1 MVPSIDQ
8 LLFPGTHQ
16 WKEAGELLETA
27 MVRYLELSISLKDSL
42 WPKEAPPKELATQ
55 IDYALE
61 QIQDDFFPKIFH
73 IRSTLAQMRNSI
85 ISPTCGL
92 PREVL
97 SEIFANVVFGFSD
110 YSPGSESLETR
121 VLKIYR
127 AIYNLIGVCTEWR
140 DVALNNGSFWSII
153 PIFGCHLLGGNSKSV
168 PTHVLERSKGNLYFV
183 ATHFCD
189 LIYDPVLPE
198 LFPRFRAV
206 NISTKSLS
214 TVRNILNALLTTNL
228 SAPLELSEIS
238 IYKDQHDSYYDS
250 LPQEDNNLFSP
261 GSTEHNSFIRLIP
274 SLSAIRI
281 RGTQLCWR
289 TFSYSH
295 RLTEL
300 HLQEVLFG
308 YDEAVANFLGTLSS
322 ASQLRVLKLI
332 SVRSFYNG
340 PLGDKMAKIQLP
352 NLQTLLADDLYF
364 NTLDTFLSS
373 ITSRSHHLRLLLSGR
388 SLYLRIYQGARERE
402 ETSWEN
408 LYELMRNA
416 LVKDLLVTGDG
427 IDPWP
432 SPSPKALGE
441 LIKSVVPGLETLW
454 MNSWNFDAAY
464 CNVLTHSSLS
474 QDSLVPNIANLYITR
489 AKVFS
494 SEAIVDMVT
503 SHLKSIR
510 QLELGL
516 AVQGDA
522 EERWTPVEGD
532 HPLANAFK
540 DIIPDC
546 RITNYQAYP
555 VEFEDAP
562 WELW

>member
-1 MVPSIDQ
+1 MAHSIDQ
-8 LLFPGTHQ
+8 PLLPDIHQ
-16 WKEAGELLETA
+16 WKETGDLLEKA
-27 MVRYLELSISLKDSL
+27 MSRYIELSISLKDSL
-42 WPKEAPPKELATQ
+42 WPKKATPKELTTQ
-55 IDYALE
+55 IGYALE
-61 QIQDDFFPKIFH
+61 QIQDSFFPKIFR
-73 IRSTLAQMRNSI
+73 IRSTLAQIRNSI
-85 ISPTCGL
+85 TCPTCAL

-97 SEIFANVVFGFSD
+97 SEIFANVVFDFSY
-110 YSPGSESLETR
+110 YSPVSESLKTKVFR
-121 VLKIYR
+121 IYR

-140 DVALNNGSFWSII
+140 DVVLNNGSFWSII
-153 PIFGCHLLGGNSKSV
+153 PIFGSPSYDLLGENPNPV
-168 PTHVLERSKGNLYFV
+168 PTHMLERSKGNLYLV
-183 ATHFCD
+183 ATQLCNP
-189 LIYDPVLPE
+189 ISEPVLSE
-198 LFPRFRAV
+198 LVPRFRAV

-214 TVRNILNALLTTNL
+214 TVRNILSAFLVTNL
-228 SAPLELSEIS
+228 SAHLGLSEIS
-238 IYKDQHDSYYDS
+238 IYKDQRDSYYES
-250 LPQEDNNLFSP
+250 LPQENNNVFSP
-261 GSTEHNSFIRLIP
+261 GSTEHNSFTHLIS

-281 RGTQLCWR
+281 RGTQLCWH
-289 TFSYSH
+289 TFNYSH

-322 ASQLRVLKLI
+322 ASQLRVLKFI
-332 SVRSFYNG
+332 S
-340 PLGDKMAKIQLP
+340 LP
-352 NLQTLLADDLYF
+352 SLQILLADDLYF

-388 SLYLRIYQGARERE
+388 SLYLRFCRGTRERE
-402 ETSWEN
+402 EIGWET
-408 LYELMRNA
+408 LCELMRNV
-416 LVKDLLVTGDG
+416 LVKDLLITGDG

-432 SPSPKALGE
+432 SSSPKSLGE

-474 QDSLVPNIANLYITR
+474 QGSLVASIANLYITR